1 MVYIYFFVCVYA
13 HTHVVLH
20 VSVGVYSPFLYDSA
34 DNDEIIMK
42 KLLFSLLWYTLV
54 LNHVAKW

>member
-1 MVYIYFFVCVYA
+1 MFFVCVYIHT

-20 VSVGVYSPFLYDSA
+20 VSVGAYSPFLYDSA
-34 DNDEIIMK
+34 DNDEIKMK

-54 LNHVAKW
+54 